1 MKRGSRCG
9 IQPRMALADIVGG
22 IATLCSISSFV
33 PQAWKIIR
41 TRDTSGISTRMYVL
55 TVVGFSL
62 WLTYGI
68 LLGSLPLMAANGVC
82 LALSAFILVMKM
94 LPKPQKDAV
103 AETLGVPAPEAQSS
117 STTASAA

>member
-1 MKRGSRCG
+1 
-9 IQPRMALADIVGG
+9 MALADIVGG

-68 LLGSLPLMAANGVC
+68 LLGSAAADGGEWRVPGAVG
-82 LALSAFILVMKM
+82 LH
-94 LPKPQKDAV
+94 PGDEDA
-103 AETLGVPAPEAQSS
+103 AEAKEGGGGRDARRRAR
-117 STTASAA
+117 A

>member
-1 MKRGSRCG
+1 
-9 IQPRMALADIVGG
+9 MALADIVGG

-68 LLGSLPLMAANGVC
+68 LLGSVPLMAANGVC

-94 LPKPQKDAV
+94 LPKQKKEAV
-103 AETLGVPAPEAQSS
+103 AGTLGVAPAPEGQSS

>member
-1 MKRGSRCG
+1 
-9 IQPRMALADIVGG
+9 MALADIVGG

-33 PQAWKIIR
+33 PQAWKVIR
-41 TRDTSGISTRMYVL
+41 TRDTSGLSTRMYVL

-82 LALSAFILVMKM
+82 LALSAFILVMKL
-94 LPKPQKDAV
+94 LPKHQKEAV
-103 AETLGVPAPEAQSS
+103 AEKLGVEPAPEAQSS

>member
-1 MKRGSRCG
+1 
-9 IQPRMALADIVGG
+9 MALADIVGG

-94 LPKPQKDAV
+94 LPKHQKEAV
-103 AETLGVPAPEAQSS
+103 AGTLGVPAPEAQSS